1 MSMAAISIG
10 SGAGNGASNAPL
22 IELQLIELLET
33 GPPGSKGLCS
43 VSYPGVRGRPA

>member
-22 IELQLIELLET
+22 NELQLIELLET
-33 GPPGSKGLCS
+33 GPAGKQGALFRLLPGRS
-43 VSYPGVRGRPA
+43 RQPA